1 MFQKITVTV
10 PSTYNTY
17 HLDGT
22 KTSTFVP
29 ELDVKR
35 SIVVCEYFTEMFG
48 GATAVKGNGYYK
60 DDNGDITVEPV
71 TEVSSVFYLTGEV
84 SDNVKVTKVWNR
96 VVEWAAEWSQDCVMV
111 TVSDCNAYFIT
122 STNAF

>member
-1 MFQKITVTV
+1 MTMAQRLAF
-10 PSTYNTY
+10 
-17 HLDGT
+17 
-22 KTSTFVP
+22 FVP
-29 ELDVKR
+29 ELDAIR
-35 SIVVCEYFTEMFG
+35 APEVCEYFTELFG
-48 GATAVKGNGYYK
+48 GSTAVKGNGYYK

-71 TEVSSVFYLTGEV
+71 TEVSSVFYLTGDV

-111 TVSDCNAYFIT
+111 TVTDCDAYFIT